1 MTDDKLKIL
10 GKQTAKVSFIIGTV
24 IFGFYFLTS
33 NSGLLF
39 FGFAYIVLAVL
50 FNLGVL
56 FFLFIRSNKENKL
69 LKTCAFMLLNIPVTL
84 LYCWGSIILLNTMR
98 VTLVNS
104 TSDEL
109 TDIKITGCETN
120 YIDKL
125 QLGESKTI
133 WVKITGDCSINID
146 YLANGQR
153 KEENVAGYVTNDM
166 GQKITYRIGGVNN
179 EHF

>member
-1 MTDDKLKIL
+1 
-10 GKQTAKVSFIIGTV
+10 
-24 IFGFYFLTS
+24 
-33 NSGLLF
+33 
-39 FGFAYIVLAVL
+39 
-50 FNLGVL
+50 
-56 FFLFIRSNKENKL
+56 
-69 LKTCAFMLLNIPVTL
+69 MLLNIPVTL